1 MASIINILTQ
11 NYPEADIGFIL
22 DKSIMEES
30 VFESE
35 QSRYFESFVS
45 DAYVLDRDVFDF
57 SEKEIA
63 KCKRLESPLGILMI
77 DIDFFKK
84 VNDTFGHTKGDLV
97 LREISGLVQS
107 SIRSYDILGRYG
119 GEEFVVLMPDID
131 CENAK
136 HVAERIRLEI
146 EGHEFEGVGRVTVS
160 VGLAQYTSP
169 ESIESL
175 IDRADQA
182 LYVAKETG
190 RNRVCTWEHPK
201 NEV

>member
-1 MASIINILTQ
+1 MLAFLVTLNRIRKDFMELALRDQLTGIY
-11 NYPEADIGFIL
+11 NRLSF
-22 DKSIMEES
+22 
-30 VFESE
+30 FE
-35 QSRYFESFVS
+35 F
-45 DAYVLDRDVFDF
+45 A
-57 SEKEIA
+57 EKEVA
-63 KCKRLESPLGILMI
+63 KCKRTKKPMHLLMF

-84 VNDTFGHTKGDLV
+84 VNDTFGHAKGDLV

-119 GEEFVVLMPDID
+119 GEEFMVLMPDID

-136 HVAERIRLEI
+136 DVAERIRLEI
-146 EGHEFEGVGRVTVS
+146 ECHEFEGVGRVTVS
-160 VGLAQYTSP
+160 IGLAQYTSP

-190 RNRVCTWEHPK
+190 RNRVCTWEHPN